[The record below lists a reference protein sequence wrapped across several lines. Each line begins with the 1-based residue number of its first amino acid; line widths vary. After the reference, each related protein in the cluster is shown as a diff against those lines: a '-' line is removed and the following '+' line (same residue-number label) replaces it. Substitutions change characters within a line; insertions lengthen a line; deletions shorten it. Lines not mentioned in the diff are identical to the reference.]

1 MTGVK
6 SSALVPALGV
16 PSRSSGE
23 SGTRQRRRAPLPL
36 TRLAVSRVCR
46 TVFGVAVMDN
56 RGRVHDVVVQ
66 RALAW
71 EANTRLAIREQAGV
85 ILINAD
91 QTGMFRISNDGYLRL
106 PLTVRHWCGLVPGDR
121 VLLATNA
128 DDSGLTLYPPARL
141 DALLF
146 PASASASVG
155 DAA

>member
-1 MTGVK
+1 MTGAK
-6 SSALVPALGV
+6 SSTLVPALGV

-23 SGTRQRRRAPLPL
+23 TGTRQRRRGPLPL
-36 TRLAVSRVCR
+36 PRMAQSRLCR

-71 EANTRLAIREQAGV
+71 GASRRLDIREQAGV
-85 ILINAD
+85 IVVKAD
-91 QTGMFRISNDGYLRL
+91 ENGMFRISNDGFLRL

-121 VLLATNA
+121 VLLATSAGN
-128 DDSGLTLYPPARL
+128 SVLTLYPPASL

-146 PASASASVG
+146 PASAPASAG